1 MSTET
6 ILVKKS
12 PVVFLKFIILVEF
25 FFAFLPIFM
34 AMVFQAAATD
44 YFNASFLAQILSFNL
59 FVVLMVMVL
68 QIIAISLAFAAWFI
82 PTYTISPQNIVLSR
96 GGLLADLEI
105 AQTPE
110 IWQISVEQGWLGRKL
125 GYGSLIFKLANAERN
140 GRISNIPDPYR
151 LKRTIE
157 QMETAVS
164 QTQPYQLEKPLP
176 QLIHE
181 GENQHVEFKSSLLWD
196 YRQQKP
202 NKNLYLPVMK
212 NIASFLNTQ
221 GGVIL
226 IGVADDG
233 QILSIAPDL
242 QVMKKKDIDSF
253 ENTFNLAFNQMIGPD
268 FRRFVTV
275 SFPELDGKTICAVIV
290 QPASMPAYLTHKGQE
305 DFYIKTGNSS
315 QPLTISQAVRYIQ
328 SHFGNQ

>member
-25 FFAFLPIFM
+25 FFAFLPIFI

-110 IWQISVEQGWLGRKL
+110 IWQIAVEQGWLGRKL
-125 GYGSLIFKLANAERN
+125 GYGSLILKQANAERN

-164 QTQPYQLEKPLP
+164 QTQPYQPEKPLP